1 MFGSSDKS
9 QRLKILK
16 KNLPEIK
23 INVFLRLNKKTT
35 AWVNNFSSKVVLTK
49 DNQEIVFAKNSLLVP
64 HISLIKGFLNN
75 GNDLS
80 KIKKIVKN
88 VASQFKKIS
97 VDFSK
102 LVITEDNK
110 WIMLYLENN
119 QELQKLIESLKTELK
134 SYITIKAYDA
144 PHITL
149 AKSNDFSKLETLIKS
164 YNLPSK
170 FVSSGIGVG
179 LCGNAGVV
187 LKVLHKANFKS
198 YENK

>member
-80 KIKKIVKN
+80 KIKKIVRANLK
-88 VASQFKKIS
+88 
-97 VDFSK
+97 K
-102 LVITEDNK
+102 LV
-110 WIMLYLENN
+110 
-119 QELQKLIESLKTELK
+119 LIFL
-134 SYITIKAYDA
+134 
-144 PHITL
+144 
-149 AKSNDFSKLETLIKS
+149 
-164 YNLPSK
+164 NL
-170 FVSSGIGVG
+170 
-179 LCGNAGVV
+179 L
-187 LKVLHKANFKS
+187 
-198 YENK
+198 